1 MSGVLTGGERERG
14 ERERETQTDRQT
26 EEKEKKEEEVVVVV
40 SNWILMSCQP
50 YSVTSVST
58 HKPEHRHESTNINNS
73 SDDYVNMPTSDL
85 QRETLSKHKYS
96 MGNLTAAQTAYVPQ

>member
-50 YSVTSVST
+50 YSVTSVSK
-58 HKPEHRHESTNINNS
+58 HKPEHRHE
-73 SDDYVNMPTSDL
+73 
-85 QRETLSKHKYS
+85 
-96 MGNLTAAQTAYVPQ
+96 